1 MPQMNSIDLCRK
13 LKQDNR
19 TSFVPVILLTALN
32 GEEEQLKGL
41 ETGASDYMTKP
52 FNMEILIS
60 KIRSLLVQQETAKR
74 TYQKQI
80 KADPRDIVVESSS
93 EKFMKKSLEVVEKN
107 ISNPN
112 LSVEELSRELYMS
125 RVALYKNSWHF
136 LAKRP

>member
-1 MPQMNSIDLCRK
+1 MNSIDLCRK